1 MRVTSFI
8 YRIAAVFGLVFA
20 LAACSDEGPMEKA
33 GKKLDET
40 AEEAQNAEESPND
53 FDKNHQVKVDAH
65 LVV

>member
-8 YRIAAVFGLVFA
+8 YRIAAVSGLVFA

-40 AEEAQNAEESPND
+40 AEEAQNAIEDGCDIRPL
-53 FDKNHQVKVDAH
+53 FYQ
-65 LVV
+65 LFLIR

>member
-33 GKKLDET
+33 GKNWMRLRKKRKTPL
-40 AEEAQNAEESPND
+40 
-53 FDKNHQVKVDAH
+53 KMVVKT
-65 LVV
+65 LKRI

>member
-1 MRVTSFI
+1 MRVTSLI

-40 AEEAQNAEESPND
+40 AEEAQNAIEDGCDNRPL
-53 FDKNHQVKVDAH
+53 FYQ
-65 LVV
+65 LFLIR

>member
-33 GKKLDET
+33 
-40 AEEAQNAEESPND
+40 QNAIEDGCENLKENLNAE
-53 FDKNHQVKVDAH
+53 DKDC
-65 LVV
+65 

>member
-33 GKKLDET
+33 GKKIG
-40 AEEAQNAEESPND
+40 
-53 FDKNHQVKVDAH
+53 
-65 LVV
+65 

>member
-1 MRVTSFI
+1 MRVASFI

-40 AEEAQNAEESPND
+40 AEEAQNAIEDGCENLKENLNAE
-53 FDKNHQVKVDAH
+53 DKDC
-65 LVV
+65 

>member
-8 YRIAAVFGLVFA
+8 YRIAAVSGLVFA

-40 AEEAQNAEESPND
+40 TEEAQNAIEDGCENLKENLNAE
-53 FDKNHQVKVDAH
+53 DKDC
-65 LVV
+65 